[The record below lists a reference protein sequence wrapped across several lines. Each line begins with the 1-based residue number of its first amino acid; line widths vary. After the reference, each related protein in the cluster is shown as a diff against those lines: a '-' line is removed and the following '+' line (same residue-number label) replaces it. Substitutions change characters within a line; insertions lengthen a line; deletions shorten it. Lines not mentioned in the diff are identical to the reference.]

1 MREICAR
8 GFFRKDFHLLV
19 NFLVTSLRRFY
30 FMESRAT
37 FSCFYHSPVSMICYR
52 NTIHK
57 ENYVNPWKYFLSR
70 IVIGNATIWH
80 WAGESV
86 KCICEKML
94 WKKLLIRDRVE
105 ERKTNTKLG
114 KHFLGF
120 VRLPASLL
128 FSRTSLF
135 IYLRVFIPSLF
146 IDKVGQKR
154 LNLHDTIFYQTNVSA
169 YRENLLQKKTFLC
182 SNLRIFLQINSCL
195 QSH

>member
-19 NFLVTSLRRFY
+19 NFFVTSLRKFS

-37 FSCFYHSPVSMICYR
+37 FSCFYHSPVSMIRYR

-135 IYLRVFIPSLF
+135 IYEYSFPHCLSIKSDRSDWTYTTQYFIKLTS
-146 IDKVGQKR
+146 
-154 LNLHDTIFYQTNVSA
+154 
-169 YRENLLQKKTFLC
+169 
-182 SNLRIFLQINSCL
+182 LRIEQISCKRKPFCVL
-195 QSH
+195 TWEYFCR